1 MSKSKGALDEQQD
14 EKEYEE
20 DDLYQDLD
28 DKIKMISNK
37 RMKPEKISAKETKI
51 SEESQRV
58 VKKMYYDTDFVEQ
71 LQQKLERLEKEND
84 VLKRNI
90 GILCRTARVELKRK
104 SDIIARFDKN

>member
-37 RMKPEKISAKETKI
+37 RMKPEKISDKETKI
-51 SEESQRV
+51 SEESQKV
-58 VKKMYYDTDFVEQ
+58 VKKMYYDLFVEQ

-84 VLKRNI
+84 ILKRNI
-90 GILCRTARVELKRK
+90 GILYRTARVELKRK